1 MPRPETRDEMIATI
15 ETHSTAIHQAE
26 GAAIVVAALEAIY
39 FDKKTPY
46 SDGMARALRIAR
58 VERDRLARAEDD
70 AFAAAAAAVAGL
82 NAYLASFD
90 LASSGDRTGEERRW
104 TRKR

>member
-1 MPRPETRDEMIATI
+1 MPKPETRDEMIAAI

-26 GAAIVVAALEAIY
+26 GASIVVAALEAIY

-58 VERDRLARAEDD
+58 VERDRLARAKDD
-70 AFAAAAAAVAGL
+70 ALAAAAAGVARLHGYPARL
-82 NAYLASFD
+82 YP
-90 LASSGDRTGEERRW
+90 ASSGDRVEE
-104 TRKR
+104 